1 MNKSSK
7 NFLFELLNTPS
18 PSGME
23 KDIQLKW
30 MRYVKKYA
38 DKMETDIAGNAIAII
53 NPKAKFKILLA
64 GHCDEIGFIINRI
77 DENGYLYFSNVGGN
91 CFVIQNLPPELTG
104 GALARYSRAPTNMQ
118 LTIINEQ

>member
-30 MRYVKKYA
+30 MKYVKKYA
-38 DKMETDIAGNAIAII
+38 DKVETDIAGNAIAII
-53 NPKAKFKILLA
+53 NHIFEETFHNSPSSSEGKLLDIKRISHNEIARKIK
-64 GHCDEIGFIINRI
+64 CFIWFLRTTTQFNK
-77 DENGYLYFSNVGGN
+77 YLSYYY
-91 CFVIQNLPPELTG
+91 LP
-104 GALARYSRAPTNMQ
+104 Q
-118 LTIINEQ
+118 